1 MSEDVKDIKLTAKER
16 RKILLRTLKLNEQAD
31 KGFTLRL
38 TVCGVLSLASEYL
51 FILLI
56 SFITN
61 GIAEGKELKELII
74 STAAVSAVCLG
85 SQIVINF
92 IKRRES
98 SHQFKHAFGLV
109 GIMNKKIMNMDYVHL
124 EDPDIQNRYNMCLNY
139 LSGWRGVAAV
149 SELVGDTI
157 IAIVRIT
164 IGAVLIIPSVL
175 QSSGQS
181 GFAGFITSPW
191 GFLAAVAVVAA
202 SEIFKNL
209 YFIRKTFG
217 AYKDVMS
224 DKRHLLS
231 NRVYSS
237 YTNYVVNNYRSGKE
251 IRLYAEQELI
261 LKEMQQCTEQD
272 RKLWLGA
279 FFKWLKKYSWGVE
292 LVALISSGAMY
303 GYAILRA
310 VFGVLSPGEVIA
322 FVMLFSRVLSGI
334 TAISNNLIDIRI
346 SAEQCKEVFDFLDIP
361 DEKYKGT
368 IPTEKRSDNE
378 YEFEFRHV
386 WFKYPGSE
394 QYVLKDINLKWKIG
408 EKMALVGRNGCGKST
423 LVKLLCRLYDPTKG
437 EITLNGIDIRK
448 YDYDEYMALFAV
460 VFQDSKLFS
469 FSAAENVA
477 ASTEFDPKQVEDC
490 IRRSGLSERLDNMP
504 NGIYTYLYKDFDEQG
519 VEISGGEAQKLCL
532 ARAVYKGSPF
542 IVLDEPT
549 AALDPISEHDI
560 YTNFNSIVGTR
571 TAIYISH
578 RLSSCRFCDEI
589 TVMDNGEIVER
600 GSHDDLI
607 AAGGSYSKLWSA
619 QAEYYKDT
627 AGELFE

>member
-1 MSEDVKDIKLTAKER
+1 MSEDVKEIKMTAKER
-16 RKILLRTLKLNEQAD
+16 RKVLLRTIKLNKQAD

-61 GIAEGKELKELII
+61 GIAEGKELKELLIL
-74 STAAVSAVCLG
+74 TAAVSAVCLG
-85 SQIVINF
+85 SQIVIKF
-92 IKRRES
+92 INRRES
-98 SHQFKHAFGLV
+98 SHKFRHDFGLV

-124 EDPDIQNRYNMCLNY
+124 EDPDMQNRYNMCLNY
-139 LSGWRGVAAV
+139 LHGWRGATAV

-202 SEIFKNL
+202 SELFKNL
-209 YFIRKTFG
+209 YFIRKTFY

-224 DKRHLLS
+224 DKRHLLNS
-231 NRVYSS
+231 RVYSS

-261 LKEMQQCTEQD
+261 LKEMRQCTEQD
-272 RKLWLGA
+272 RSLWLGA
-279 FFKWLKKYSWGVE
+279 FFKWQKKYSWGVE
-292 LVALISSGAMY
+292 LMTLISSGTMC
-303 GYAILRA
+303 GYATLRA
-310 VFGVLSPGEVIA
+310 IFGVLSAGEVIA
-322 FVMLFSRVLSGI
+322 FVMLFARVLSGI
-334 TAISNNLIDIRI
+334 TAISNNLVDIRI

-394 QYVLKDINLKWKIG
+394 QYVLRDVNLKWRIG

-423 LVKLLCRLYDPTKG
+423 LVKLLCRLYDPTEG
-437 EITLNGIDIRK
+437 EITLNGVDIRK

-477 ASTEFDPKQVEDC
+477 ASTEFDAERVEDC
-490 IRRSGLSERLDNMP
+490 IRRSGLSERLDSMP
-504 NGIYTYLYKDFDEQG
+504 NGINTYLYKDFDEQG

-560 YTNFNSIVGTR
+560 YTKFNSIVGTR

-607 AAGGSYSKLWSA
+607 AAGGNYSKLWSA
-619 QAEYYKDT
+619 QAEYYRDT
-627 AGELFE
+627 AGVLFE